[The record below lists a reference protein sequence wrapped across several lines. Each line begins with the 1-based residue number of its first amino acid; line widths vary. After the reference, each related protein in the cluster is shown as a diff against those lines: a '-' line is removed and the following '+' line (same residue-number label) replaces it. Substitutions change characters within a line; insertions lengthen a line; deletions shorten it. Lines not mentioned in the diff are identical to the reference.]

1 MSIQFGGGGTQTRQT
16 AVPQTPAMEA
26 TAGQA
31 QGALIQAQSQQD
43 QQNALNQQL
52 YGGTQ
57 QAAAGNLNAQI
68 QAGGLGTASP
78 AQLQQIQTMF
88 ANPTQQAQTALQ
100 LAATNAAASRGMS
113 ISDSPIGSEYLRQ
126 QQLLLGNIA
135 GQQANAGLQYG
146 QQALQNNQQQ
156 ANFGQNLAQAA
167 QQNRMQ
173 LAQGAG
179 NLNANLF
186 GQAQAAAPTRGSLT
200 QNPTYG
206 GNVGQLGGL
215 AMGGAAAYNAAQNRP
230 TTYNDTMLPQSQAQ
244 SMGLNTAANSG
255 NAFNQQSWFG

>member
-16 AVPQTPAMEA
+16 AVPQTPAMGA

-215 AMGGAAAYNAAQNRP
+215 AMGGAQAYNAYQNAGNQNVARQ
-230 TTYNDTMLPQSQAQ
+230 NSMLPMDQRPSSGAAYGS
-244 SMGLNTAANSG
+244 SMPM
-255 NAFNQQSWFG
+255 SWFNS